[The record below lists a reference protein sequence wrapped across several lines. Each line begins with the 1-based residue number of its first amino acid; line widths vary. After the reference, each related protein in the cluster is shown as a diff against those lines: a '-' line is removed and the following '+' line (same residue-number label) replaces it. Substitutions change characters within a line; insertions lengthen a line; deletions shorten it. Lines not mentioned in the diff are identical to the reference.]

1 MNHLERILLRSPWWS
16 DPDWEENDLSLKRVR
31 SAGFSF
37 RHLNPEYVRL
47 ENLPPGQI
55 SIVRGPRQVGK
66 TTELKLLVKDL
77 IDSGIPPRSIA
88 YYPCDDIIHFRELI
102 DLIRE
107 FVKTLRVQH
116 MSGYLFL
123 DEITAVKDWPR
134 AVKSLADGGELE
146 RIYLLLTGSSAVEI
160 KRGYERM
167 PGRRAGGLDRA
178 FLPMGFGDFCC
189 AFGLAP
195 FQASLMEIVRNESG
209 FAMFEMETTTRK
221 DQYTALLDAY
231 LQWGG
236 FPMAVDELVKEKTV
250 GDETIGVYRSV
261 MFSEFEKQRRSVP
274 LLMGLMRK
282 LYGSLGVP
290 LSYNALTQD
299 TGCRSNAV
307 VQDYL
312 GIFSAAFL
320 GFEVPCIDLVH
331 RRPFPKREKKFYA
344 IDPILW
350 KITAEHAGL
359 PVAQK
364 AALAEQAAAGHLV
377 RPLADRWAG
386 LGSLEGLY
394 YFRSRKGNEVDFVLL
409 NTPTDAPFGVEIK
422 YQAKIS
428 GWDEQSISKGIGRG
442 VLVTRDV
449 FKWGDVCHIPLWAFL
464 LLNLGGDS

>member
-1 MNHLERILLRSPWWS
+1 MRP
-16 DPDWEENDLSLKRVR
+16 
-31 SAGFSF
+31 
-37 RHLNPEYVRL
+37 
-47 ENLPPGQI
+47 ENLPPGRI

-77 IDSGIPPRSIA
+77 IASGIPPRSIA
-88 YYPCDDIIHFRELI
+88 YYPCDDVIHFRELM

-107 FVKTLRVQH
+107 FVKTLRVQD
-116 MSGYLFL
+116 MFGYLFL
-123 DEITAVKDWPR
+123 DEITMVKDWAR
-134 AVKSLADGGELE
+134 AVKSLADSGELE
-146 RIYLLLTGSSAVEI
+146 RVYLLLTGSSAVEI

-167 PGRRAGGLDRA
+167 PGRRAGGVDLA
-178 FLPMGFGDFCC
+178 FLPMGFGDFCR

-195 FQASLMEIVRNESG
+195 SQPCLMELVGDESG
-209 FAMFEMETTTRK
+209 FAMFEMESITRR
-221 DQYTALLDAY
+221 DRYMQLLDAY

-236 FPMAVDELVKEKTV
+236 FPAVVAELVKGKTV
-250 GDETIGVYRSV
+250 GSETIGVYRSV
-261 MFSEFEKQRRSVP
+261 MFSEFEKQRRSIP
-274 LLMGLMRK
+274 LFMGLMRK
-282 LYGSLGVP
+282 LYRVLGVP
-290 LSYNALTQD
+290 VSYNALTQD

-312 GIFSAAFL
+312 GIFSGAFL

-344 IDPILW
+344 IDPIVW

-364 AALAEQAAAGHLV
+364 AALAEQAAAAHLV
-377 RPLADRWAG
+377 RPLANRWAS

-409 NTPTDAPFGVEIK
+409 YTPGDTPFGVEVK
-422 YQAKIS
+422 YQARVS

-449 FKWGDVCHIPLWAFL
+449 FKWGEVCHIPLWAFL
-464 LLNLGGDS
+464 LLECGGKNQEGRGLSLNS

>member
-1 MNHLERILLRSPWWS
+1 
-16 DPDWEENDLSLKRVR
+16 
-31 SAGFSF
+31 
-37 RHLNPEYVRL
+37 
-47 ENLPPGQI
+47 
-55 SIVRGPRQVGK
+55 VGK

-77 IDSGIPPRSIA
+77 IDSGIRPRSIA

-107 FVKTLRVQH
+107 FVKTLRVQN

-123 DEITAVKDWPR
+123 DEVTMVKDWAR
-134 AVKSLADGGELE
+134 AVKSLADSGELE
-146 RIYLLLTGSSAVEI
+146 RVYLLLTGSSAVEI

-178 FLPMGFGDFCC
+178 FLPMGFGDFCR
-189 AFGLAP
+189 AFGLAA
-195 FQASLMEIVRNESG
+195 FKSSLLEIVSDESG
-209 FAMFEMETTTRK
+209 FAMFEMESTSRK
-221 DQYTALLDAY
+221 ERYLDLLDAY

-236 FPMAVDELVKEKTV
+236 FPMAVDDLVRENTV

-261 MFSEFEKQRRSVP
+261 MFSEFEKQRRSIP
-274 LLMGLMRK
+274 LFMGLMRK

-290 LSYNALTQD
+290 VSYNALTQD

-312 GIFSAAFL
+312 GIFSGAFL

-331 RRPFPKREKKFYA
+331 RRPFPKKEKKFYA

-350 KITAEHAGL
+350 KITSEHAGL

-364 AALAEQAAAGHLV
+364 AALAEQAAAAHLV
-377 RPLADRWAG
+377 RPLANRWAS
-386 LGSLEGLY
+386 LGSLEGIY

-409 NTPTDAPFGVEIK
+409 NPPADAPFGVEIK

-442 VLVTRDV
+442 VLVTRDA

-464 LLNLGGDS
+464 LLETGVKSERSSQ

>member
-1 MNHLERILLRSPWWS
+1 
-16 DPDWEENDLSLKRVR
+16 
-31 SAGFSF
+31 
-37 RHLNPEYVRL
+37 
-47 ENLPPGQI
+47 
-55 SIVRGPRQVGK
+55 VGK

-77 IDSGIPPRSIA
+77 IASGIPPRSIA
-88 YYPCDDIIHFRELI
+88 YYPCDDVIHFRELM

-107 FVKTLRVQH
+107 FVKTLRVQD
-116 MSGYLFL
+116 MFGYLFL
-123 DEITAVKDWPR
+123 DEITMVKDWAR
-134 AVKSLADGGELE
+134 AVKSLADSGELE
-146 RIYLLLTGSSAVEI
+146 RVYLLLTGSSAVEI

-167 PGRRAGGLDRA
+167 PGRRAGGVDLA
-178 FLPMGFGDFCC
+178 FLPMGFGDFCR

-195 FQASLMEIVRNESG
+195 SQPCLMELVGDESG
-209 FAMFEMETTTRK
+209 FAMFEVESTTRR
-221 DQYTALLDAY
+221 DRYMQLLDAY

-236 FPMAVDELVKEKTV
+236 FPAVVAELVKGKTV
-250 GDETIGVYRSV
+250 GSETIGVYRSV
-261 MFSEFEKQRRSVP
+261 MFSEFEKQRRSIP
-274 LLMGLMRK
+274 LFMGLMRK
-282 LYGSLGVP
+282 LYRVLGVP
-290 LSYNALTQD
+290 VSYNALTQD

-312 GIFSAAFL
+312 GIFSGAFL

-344 IDPILW
+344 IDPIVW

-364 AALAEQAAAGHLV
+364 AALAEQAAAAHLV
-377 RPLADRWAG
+377 RPLANRWAS

-409 NTPTDAPFGVEIK
+409 YTPGDTPFGVEVK
-422 YQAKIS
+422 YQARVS

-449 FKWGDVCHIPLWAFL
+449 FKWGEVCHIPLWAFL
-464 LLNLGGDS
+464 LLECGGKNQEGRGLSLNS